1 MGWVEPKT
9 TLVGGEVGSGGTSQW
24 TLLGLADSGLL
35 DRPQTLS
42 FRQDGSAGVRMGEV
56 EGEGRVAASMND
68 IIELDVGGARFETS
82 RQTLLH
88 DPGSMLA
95 RMFDPV
101 SPLSPGQW
109 LVMVAVGVWVVRVW
123 VERVWVGR
131 VLPMTCDV

>member
-1 MGWVEPKT
+1 
-9 TLVGGEVGSGGTSQW
+9 
-24 TLLGLADSGLL
+24 
-35 DRPQTLS
+35 
-42 FRQDGSAGVRMGEV
+42 MGEV